1 MPDRSDARAVLVTG
15 AYGAG
20 KTSLIEEA
28 AEVLEERHVRYAA
41 IDLDWLCWFDPGSP
55 DHAAAVPTLLKNIDA
70 VVGNYYDAGVR
81 LFALARTMETQREV
95 DAVGAAMAMPM
106 TTVRLAAP
114 LDEIER
120 RLTGVDHGRSGGGSA
135 DGARV
140 VRTRRPGGDRRPR
153 HRERP
158 SDPSGGRRD
167 ARRARLGVSRHGT
180 SMNVAPDP
188 FTGSADGSWM
198 DGRVSDIFR
207 RGYGEHR

>member
-106 TTVRLAAP
+106 TTVRLTAP

-120 RLTGVDHGRSGGGSA
+120 RLTGSITAGRGEDLRMAREWFAHGGHEEIGDLVIA
-135 DGARV
+135 ND
-140 VRTRRPGGDRRPR
+140 RPI
-153 HRERP
+153 
-158 SDPSGGRRD
+158 
-167 ARRARLGVSRHGT
+167 RAVAVEMLAALGW
-180 SMNVAPDP
+180 A
-188 FTGSADGSWM
+188 
-198 DGRVSDIFR
+198 
-207 RGYGEHR
+207 